1 MIRGSTSSGEV
12 IVLVLSSFMNRGS
25 TSSGEVIVLAIDVRL
40 VDQINN
46 GSPSPSILR
55 NTPSTSSTWMPNFIN
70 AVFHQA
76 LSCKLKTSK
85 MADQQKGRM
94 SQTPRQQCI
103 ADHQKKGITSDSGPF
118 EFSCGL
124 LLRLKSKVP

>member
-12 IVLVLSSFMNRGS
+12 IVLVLSSTMIRGS
-25 TSSGEVIVLAIDVRL
+25 TSSGEVIVLATDVRL

-70 AVFHQA
+70 SVCHEK
-76 LSCKLKTSK
+76 LSCKIKTSK

-94 SQTPRQQCI
+94 SQTLRQQRI
-103 ADHQKKGITSDSGPF
+103 ADHPKKA
-118 EFSCGL
+118 
-124 LLRLKSKVP
+124 